1 MMARRRL
8 RSVNKAFT
16 IKRLLLI
23 TLALGLIAA
32 GVFGVKAYLSS
43 RSSFGTQTAL
53 PFYSEA
59 VYACS
64 NGVFYYVEGGKLH
77 CYDPKNPDGATEM
90 DLGTSDVSIAAGGG
104 TAALYSGT
112 SVQIIGASDFID
124 VGGQVLS
131 LRCAANHIAVLRLDP
146 SGAAAVLVYDKTG
159 TLVDVIEQKDDILLD
174 CGFYSS
180 DGGDLMWTLSLSSSA
195 ATPLTTLTTYSY
207 LKQSNESVATMSGVI
222 TVQNQLVDRVVFT
235 KNSIF
240 ISGTEQLMRCDAG
253 ISGESW
259 RLLTYGYKMTD
270 SSTSA
275 ARPVFL
281 FVPRGEEGETMN
293 MVKLYSADEAA
304 QPAASA
310 RTVQL
315 KEGVHSIMLCSGKLA
330 AFSDTKLYIYSA
342 AGKLSATYELDFS
355 CSGAKKLSENEVI
368 CESSDGALRLIKLK

>member
-23 TLALGLIAA
+23 TA

-64 NGVFYYVEGGKLH
+64 NGVFYYVEGGKLR

-90 DLGTSDVSIAAGGG
+90 DLGTSDVSIAASGG

-112 SVQIIGASDFID
+112 AVQIIGASDFID

-174 CGFYSS
+174 CGFYS
-180 DGGDLMWTLSLSSSA
+180 SLSSSA